1 MQEKGISEEEIFSD
15 LEKFSAMDTNFKK
28 VMSSMCTIPHPIAVK
43 AHQLFI
49 HANMGDPGLF
59 VGTCEMEKQVV
70 EMAATLLKHPNPAEA
85 AGHLTSGGT
94 ESNIEAVYHMKARFF
109 GDKDEDTCTYAGA
122 DVTTNTNTGTNVNAS
137 ANANANPN
145 VKLNLVVP
153 ATAHFSFEKIANMF
167 NLQLRKADLDSSYR
181 ALPRSVESKIDEN
194 TIGIIGIA
202 GNTEFGE
209 MDPIGALSEIAQ
221 KHNLPLH
228 IDAAF
233 GGFVYPFLKDQNELN
248 QFGFNLPGVTSVSMD
263 PHKMGFSV
271 IPAGIILFKDNSV
284 LDDSLDKVKVKTPYL
299 TSKYQSTLTGTR
311 PGSAVAATYA
321 VMKHLGRE
329 GYENNVAHCLDLT
342 EHLFKK
348 LIGIKLKPKYP
359 AINILTVE
367 VGGVQQTTHI
377 RRLLREDYGW
387 YVSETKNKVAL
398 RMVLMPHMTKEE
410 IDQFVLDLKYILE
423 NADLECTCC

>member
-1 MQEKGISEEEIFSD
+1 MQEKGISEKEIFSE

-43 AHQLFI
+43 AHQMFI
-49 HANMGDPGLF
+49 QSNMGDPGLF
-59 VGTCEMEKQVV
+59 LGTCEMEKQVI
-70 EMAATLLKHPNPAEA
+70 EMAASLLKHPNPSDA

-94 ESNIEAVYHMKARFF
+94 ESNIEAVYHMKARHP
-109 GDKDEDTCTYAGA
+109 GDKDT
-122 DVTTNTNTGTNVNAS
+122 
-137 ANANANPN
+137 
-145 VKLNLVVP
+145 KLNLVVP

-167 NLQLRKADLDSSYR
+167 NIQLRKTDLDSSYR

-194 TIGIIGIA
+194 TIGLIGIA

-209 MDPIGALSEIAQ
+209 MDPVGALSEIAQ
-221 KHNLPLH
+221 KYNLPLH

-271 IPAGIILFKDNSV
+271 IPAGIILFKDDSV
-284 LDDSLDKVKVKTPYL
+284 LDHSLDKIKVKTPYL
-299 TSKYQSTLTGTR
+299 TSKFQSTLTGTR

-329 GYENNVAHCLDLT
+329 GYEKNVEHCLGLT

-377 RRLLREDYGW
+377 RRCLREQFGW
-387 YVSETKNKVAL
+387 YVSETKTKTAL
-398 RMVLMPHMTKEE
+398 RMVLMPHVTMED

-423 NADLECTCC
+423 NEDLECTCC